1 MILFQRKHA
10 LRCYQQALHVYEG
23 KSWHLA
29 EDHINF
35 TLGRQSFNLRQ
46 LDDALK
52 SFRQLLVYESQQ
64 PPQQQAAY
72 LREFLFVFKVIQ
84 FVYDYINRLLDTLRD
99 FLCFLHVALKSS

>member
-1 MILFQRKHA
+1 MTLPSLQRKHA
-10 LRCYQQALHVYEG
+10 LRCYQQALHVYED

-64 PPQQQAAY
+64 PPHQQAAY
-72 LREFLFVFKVIQ
+72 LREFLFVFKVENLS
-84 FVYDYINRLLDTLRD
+84 YSCTMT
-99 FLCFLHVALKSS
+99 